1 MVTRHFEDDLI
12 AAGGFDGVNRHM
24 EKRANLSTELRA
36 INDFKAKHLEKL
48 EAAKKAI
55 ESTEADYRQ
64 SLADYSLG
72 KTTEAETAK
81 TLTLRDDA
89 RKARAIAQ
97 DAVATLEAQST
108 VLLNKLAEV
117 NTGLAPVYKRSS
129 STWLEEVWPD
139 MERAALEVMED
150 CAVAQMIAN
159 ETADGAR
166 FVVERLVG
174 RVMENA
180 SKRFKV
186 AKRRLEGLPP
196 KIVSE

>member
-12 AAGGFDGVNRHM
+12 AAGGFPDVNNNR
-24 EKRANLSTELRA
+24 ENQANLSAELRGVVG
-36 INDFKAKHLEKL
+36 NKEKHLEKL

-55 ESTEADYRQ
+55 ELTEADYRQ

-81 TLTLRDDA
+81 TLTRRDDA

-97 DAVATLEAQST
+97 DVVATLEAQSA

-117 NTGLAPVYKRSS
+117 NTGLAHVYKLSS
-129 STWLEEVWPD
+129 NTWLQDAWPA
-139 MERAALEVMED
+139 MEKAALEVMED
-150 CAVAQMIAN
+150 CVVAQMIAN

-196 KIVSE
+196 KIVSV